1 MSRCL
6 KSSERA
12 RHALLQRVP
21 LSHGSCDLESSRAM
35 GLHMTQLR
43 FCRSGSARMSWKR
56 IDTSC
61 SRKLSQA
68 VGLSDGQPMPHL
80 QSSHIR
86 FKRLGHVQAPVGAA
100 ARRSTAQGAFAASL
114 SQLPNDVGN
123 AYANV
128 RLKGPAPPN
137 RRKRGPARAL
147 PPRLLGGQA
156 FCPPA
161 CLSPRLTRSPQCCAA
176 CLCYVFCVLGGPLVF
191 PGRLSS

>member
-1 MSRCL
+1 
-6 KSSERA
+6 
-12 RHALLQRVP
+12 
-21 LSHGSCDLESSRAM
+21 M

-86 FKRLGHVQAPVGAA
+86 FKRFGLGGSRKANPLLLQHSSCRGHVQAPVGAA